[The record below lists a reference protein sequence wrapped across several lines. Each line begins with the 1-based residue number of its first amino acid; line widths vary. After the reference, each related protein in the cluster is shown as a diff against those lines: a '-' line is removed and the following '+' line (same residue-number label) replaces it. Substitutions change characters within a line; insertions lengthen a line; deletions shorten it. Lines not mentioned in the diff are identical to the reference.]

1 MSPLGVAHWKS
12 KQTSKIKCPPPW
24 PKAKE
29 NSFAPQMIFL
39 WPPARGVGKLP
50 VGKYSVGI
58 YSWHQNWGTL
68 RCSVLCWTNLWKPK
82 PTEWWSRLGSSHH
95 NILSSGSGAEQ
106 CPVLCA
112 LLHCYIRPGEHQQRV
127 DCVHC
132 GSHFATHWFPRE
144 QTCWTVNTWTTGV
157 SAKTNS
163 FQKYM

>member
-1 MSPLGVAHWKS
+1 MGLFFYSLLPFKLIYIHFLSNALQSDLKVKVLGSWKRLWLS
-12 KQTSKIKCPPPW
+12 TKC
-24 PKAKE
+24 E
-29 NSFAPQMIFL
+29 
-39 WPPARGVGKLP
+39 
-50 VGKYSVGI
+50 GI

>member
-1 MSPLGVAHWKS
+1 MRKMR
-12 KQTSKIKCPPPW
+12 
-24 PKAKE
+24 E
-29 NSFAPQMIFL
+29 IFL
-39 WPPARGVGKLP
+39 RFVNISLPLEANKIREIFPKIREIFPNSAKLP
-50 VGKYSVGI
+50 IGKYSVGI
-58 YSWHQNWGTL
+58 YSWHQNWGTF

-144 QTCWTVNTWTTGV
+144 QTCWTVNTWTTAV
-157 SAKTNS
+157 SAKTNH